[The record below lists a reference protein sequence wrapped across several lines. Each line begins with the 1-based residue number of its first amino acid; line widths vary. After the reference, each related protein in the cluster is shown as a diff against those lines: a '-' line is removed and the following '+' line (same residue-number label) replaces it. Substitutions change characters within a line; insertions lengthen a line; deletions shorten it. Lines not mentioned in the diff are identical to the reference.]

1 MKVSKGDAMNNLEV
15 VESLIKKNN
24 GLILTKE
31 FLEAGISKKTLSEY
45 LQKGYLERVAHGVY
59 LSREAFEDEMY
70 VLQLRSS
77 KAVFSHDTA
86 LFYHDLSDR
95 DSLEWVITLP
105 SGYNATRFKEDGVKV
120 YYVKSELLEL
130 GLVEFRTVHNRPVR
144 MYNKERTICD
154 MIRNR
159 SSMDINILNEGIK
172 RYIGSKDKNISLLM
186 RYAKFLKVDN
196 IVRQYLEV
204 LM

>member
-1 MKVSKGDAMNNLEV
+1 MNNLEV
-15 VESLIKKNN
+15 LENLMNKNN
-24 GLILTKE
+24 GLMLTKE
-31 FLEAGISKKTLSEY
+31 FLDAGISKKMLSSF

-59 LSREAFEDEMY
+59 LSRDAFEDEMY

-77 KAVFSHDTA
+77 KAIFSHDTA

-95 DSLEWVITLP
+95 DPLELVITLP
-105 SGYNATRFKEDGVKV
+105 SGYNATRFKEDGIRVYFVKN
-120 YYVKSELLEL
+120 ELLEL
-130 GLVEFRTVHNRPVR
+130 GLVELRTVHNRPVR

-154 MIRNR
+154 MMRNR
-159 SSMDINILNEGIK
+159 SRMDINIINEGVR

-186 RYAKFLKVDN
+186 KYAKLLKVDN

>member
-1 MKVSKGDAMNNLEV
+1 MKVSKGDVMNNLEV
-15 VESLIKKNN
+15 LERLINKNN
-24 GLILTKE
+24 GLIVTKE
-31 FLEAGISKKTLSEY
+31 FLDAGISKKTLKTY
-45 LQKGYLERVAHGVY
+45 LQKGYLERVAQGVY
-59 LSREAFEDEMY
+59 LSRDALEDEMY
-70 VLQLRSS
+70 VLQLRSR

-95 DSLEWVITLP
+95 DPLEWVITLP
-105 SGYNATRFKEDGVKV
+105 SGYNATGFKEDGVRV
-120 YYVKSELLEL
+120 YFVKSELLEL

-144 MYNKERTICD
+144 MYNNERTICD

-172 RYIGSKDKNISLLM
+172 RYIGSKEKNISLLM
-186 RYAKFLKVDN
+186 LYAKLLKVDT